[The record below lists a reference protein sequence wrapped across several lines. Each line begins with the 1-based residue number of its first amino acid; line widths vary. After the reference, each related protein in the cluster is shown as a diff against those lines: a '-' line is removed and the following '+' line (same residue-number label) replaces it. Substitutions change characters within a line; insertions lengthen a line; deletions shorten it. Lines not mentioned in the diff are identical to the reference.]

1 MVNDLTRFEEF
12 WAAEKWQE
20 EFSIK
25 VLPVS
30 EQHITIVVTNVKHIK
45 QSQHIHDCH
54 CRSVVV
60 HPLNSFSLLLINEVE
75 YGGVIGQLYLNV
87 LFDAS
92 REEEKNK
99 IILLF
104 FPSNVPWH
112 VFQT

>member
-30 EQHITIVVTNVKHIK
+30 EQHVTIVVTNVKHIK
-45 QSQHIHDCH
+45 HSQHIRDCMCH
-54 CRSVVV
+54 CISVV

-92 REEEKNK
+92 REQEKIK
-99 IILLF
+99 
-104 FPSNVPWH
+104 
-112 VFQT
+112 

>member
-1 MVNDLTRFEEF
+1 MVNDLTRFMEF

-25 VLPVS
+25 VLPVF
-30 EQHITIVVTNVKHIK
+30 EQRATIVVTNVKHIK
-45 QSQHIHDCH
+45 HSQHIRDCTCH
-54 CRSVVV
+54 CRSVV

-92 REEEKNK
+92 REEEIKK
-99 IILLF
+99 
-104 FPSNVPWH
+104 
-112 VFQT
+112 